1 MSRWEGFE
9 ELVEVV
15 NSGSFS
21 AAARVLGVSKS
32 HVSQQVS
39 RLEDRLNTRLLH
51 RTTRKLSLTETGA
64 LYYEQARQVVEDL
77 ESAEQAVSYFQQEIR
92 GELRIAAPHL
102 IGEAL
107 MVPALAQFLEQHPG
121 LDIELLLSGHRV
133 DLVDERFDLAIQ
145 VGARNDIKVVNKLLA
160 PTSFHVVG
168 SPAYLLRHAPPQTP
182 EDLKQHQCLLFMDA
196 GSTRPWR
203 FQGDKGSVSMSIKSH
218 WRSNSGHALRSA
230 AEQGLGLAYLPDYYL
245 QQLLADQSLVTVLND
260 WQSPDREIVAIYQH
274 KRHLSTKIRA
284 FTGFLEEFFTR
295 ELQRLRRL

>member
-77 ESAEQAVSYFQQEIR
+77 ESAEQAVSYFQQEIK

-121 LDIELLLSGHRV
+121 LDIELLLSGQRV

-145 VGARNDIKVVNKLLA
+145 VGARKDINVVNKLLA

-182 EDLKQHQCLLFMDA
+182 EDLKQHQCLLFMDT

-245 QQLLADQSLVTVLND
+245 QHSLVDESLVTLLND

-274 KRHLSTKIRA
+274 KRHLSTKIRV
-284 FTGFLEEFFTR
+284 FTEFLKEFFTR
-295 ELQRLRRL
+295 ELQLLRHV